1 MVVTFR
7 IALRLT
13 LLIPVLL
20 IFSYAASAGDEKAVR
35 LERVIVS
42 EKRIENSVLDM
53 PRSISVVDKERIDS
67 STQQLGL
74 DESLLGVPGLYVQNR
89 YNFAQ
94 DLRISLRGFG
104 ARSSFGVRGVKIIVD
119 GIPQTLP
126 DGQAVLD
133 NIDLSTVGHI
143 DVLRGAASSLYGNA
157 SGGVINIETQP
168 PSEQRF
174 VQSSIAVGEFGY
186 EKKQIKIN
194 SSSDNASYWLNAVHQ
209 ELEGYREYSRFEND
223 ILSGRL
229 SLDIGSRGN
238 LSVVFSVVDQP
249 LAEDPGGIGLA
260 QLALNR
266 RAAFAQNVLFDAGED
281 LDQQQLGWV
290 YKAKM
295 PSSELL
301 VRNYYVKREFNNK
314 LPFVDGGAARL
325 DRLFY
330 GAGVQYTRFG
340 LLSDS
345 IDLSIGMDIEEQND
359 ERERFDNNQS
369 SIGALVFGQDE
380 IVLSRGAYIQGD
392 YWLTDNYQLSA
403 GLRYDRLRFDVNDAF
418 FDDGDDSGEVS
429 FDEVSPS
436 LGISYHF
443 DSGILYA
450 LYNRSFE
457 TPTTTELANPSGSGG
472 FNTALDSQNA
482 ESYELGLKL
491 ANKQFYYE
499 LALFHIDSN
508 DELVPFE
515 LGDFPG
521 RTFFSNAG
529 RSKRNGIE
537 TLFSYKNDNGISL
550 DASYTWSDFDFEDFI
565 DEEGNDFS
573 SNQIPGVP
581 SQFGNVALTYKPIRA
596 LYLRFDATYSGG
608 LFADNANEVR
618 VPSYVVSN
626 LRAGWDIVQGDWK
639 INPYIGVNNL
649 FNELYNSNIRI
660 NAFGG
665 RFFEPAPER
674 EIYGGVG
681 LSYDFQ

>member
-1 MVVTFR
+1 MVVSFN
-7 IALRLT
+7 IASRFSKLISA
-13 LLIPVLL
+13 LLM
-20 IFSYAASAGDEKAVR
+20 FSCAATAAGEEAVR

-42 EKRIENSVLDM
+42 EKRIENSVLGI
-53 PRSISVVDKERIDS
+53 PRSVSVIDKERIGS

-74 DESLLGVPGLYVQNR
+74 DESLLGVPGLYLQNR

-94 DLRISLRGFG
+94 DLRLSLRGFG

-133 NIDLSTVGHI
+133 NIDLSMVGHI

-157 SGGVINIETQP
+157 SGGVINIETES

-174 VQSSIAVGEFGY
+174 IQSNIAVGEFGY

-194 SSSDNASYWLNAVHQ
+194 NSNGRAKYWFNVASQ
-209 ELEGYREYSRFEND
+209 ELDGFREHSRFENNL
-223 ILSGRL
+223 LSGRL
-229 SLDIGSRGN
+229 SLDVGSRAY
-238 LSVVFSVVDQP
+238 LAVVLSVVDQP
-249 LAEDPGGIGLA
+249 VAEDPGGIDLA

-266 RAAFAQNVLFDAGED
+266 QAAFEQNVLFDASED

-290 YKAKM
+290 YKAATS
-295 PSSELL
+295 SSELL
-301 VRNYYVKREFNNK
+301 VRNYYVRRDFNNR
-314 LPFVDGGAARL
+314 LPFVEGGAVSL

-340 LLSDS
+340 LLSDAVDIS
-345 IDLSIGMDIEEQND
+345 VGIDIEEQND
-359 ERERFDNNQS
+359 KRERFDNNQS
-369 SIGALVFGQDE
+369 FVGALVFDQDE
-380 IVLSRGAYIQGD
+380 TVLSRGAYIQGD
-392 YWLTDNYQLSA
+392 YWLTDNYQFSA
-403 GLRYDRLRFDVNDAF
+403 GLRYDRLRFDVDDAF
-418 FDDGDDSGEVS
+418 LGDGDDSGEIS
-429 FDEVSPS
+429 FSEISPS

-443 DSGILYA
+443 DSGVLYA

-457 TPTTTELANPSGSGG
+457 TPTTAELANPSGSGG
-472 FNTALDSQNA
+472 FNTALGSQNA
-482 ESYELGLKL
+482 VSYELGLKL
-491 ANKQFYYE
+491 TNKQLYYE
-499 LALFHIDSN
+499 LVVFYIDSN

-515 LGDFPG
+515 LADSPG

-529 RSKRNGIE
+529 RSTRNGIE
-537 TLFSYKNDNGISL
+537 TVFAYKNDNGISV

-573 SNQIPGVP
+573 DNQIPGVP
-581 SQFGNVALTYKPIRA
+581 NQFAHLAFVYKPIRM
-596 LYLRFDATYSGG
+596 LSLRFDTTYSGK
-608 LFADNANEVR
+608 LFADNANEAR

-626 LRAGWDIVQGDWK
+626 LRVGLHTAQGNWK
-639 INPYIGVNNL
+639 IKPYIGVNNL
-649 FNELYNSNIRI
+649 FGELYNNNIRI

-674 EIYGGVG
+674 EIYGGIGV
-681 LSYDFQ
+681 SYDLQ